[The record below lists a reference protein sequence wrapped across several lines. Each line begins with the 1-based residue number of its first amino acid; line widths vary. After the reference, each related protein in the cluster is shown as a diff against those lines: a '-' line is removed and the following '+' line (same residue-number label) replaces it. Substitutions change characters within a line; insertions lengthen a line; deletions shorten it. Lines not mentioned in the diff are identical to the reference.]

1 MNSKRGT
8 QQKKMGSNS
17 FFFFLKRTP
26 TKKTKHE
33 RGANEIKKKMVAGG
47 NAADTINFNE
57 KKTDRTEKSWPQR
70 PVWAWPFDFLIA
82 LPGFCLSLV
91 FCRFASSV
99 VLPCFFSSARAIIQC
114 LFFPFFFLQ
123 TEFYRFAFVVTR
135 QPKRIL
141 VRFCFVFCFFNKNF
155 FRDEFYDFWSFF

>member
-114 LFFPFFFLQ
+114 LFFPFLFSN
-123 TEFYRFAFVVTR
+123 
-135 QPKRIL
+135 RIL
-141 VRFCFVFCFFNKNF
+141 PVCVRCDSSTETDFGSFLFCFLFFQQKF
-155 FRDEFYDFWSFF
+155 LS